1 MRSARSGGLC
11 TRESSRDLATFRP
24 AVWYCLAAEEG
35 VRRFLAFVAIGVF
48 VAGIGEFLF
57 GVLIRNDVSGFLAS
71 LVIYAALLSG
81 AWVTSKWMGR
91 RIRSRFRLELVYYL
105 AFASL
110 GLMIEWFVIGNSP
123 WRNPSANQPGMLF
136 FWGSVFTFPRILSAK
151 ERELRQLQ
159 HRLTVALVAQAIGS
173 AVIGV
178 LTPPIYRM
186 FVLVWLVILAYTGL
200 QAFIVWHWILTA
212 RAERSRRPHALAG

>member
-1 MRSARSGGLC
+1 M
-11 TRESSRDLATFRP
+11 
-24 AVWYCLAAEEG
+24 
-35 VRRFLAFVAIGVF
+35 RRFLTFVAIGVF
-48 VAGIGEFLF
+48 VAGVGEFLF
-57 GVLIRNDVSGFLAS
+57 GVLIRSDVKGFLAS

-81 AWVTSKWMGR
+81 AWGVGRWMEG
-91 RIRSRFRLELVYYL
+91 RIRSRFGREFAYYL

-110 GLMIEWFVIGNSP
+110 GLMIEWCVIGNSP
-123 WRNPSANQPGMLF
+123 WRNPSANQPGMFF
-136 FWGSVFTFPRILSAK
+136 FWGSVFTLPRILSAE

-159 HRLTVALVAQAIGS
+159 HWLTVALVAQAIGS
-173 AVIGV
+173 LAIDV

-212 RAERSRRPHALAG
+212 KAERSRRPHGLAG